1 MLWTA
6 KSSDRHASPV
16 KPLGWDFSYYA
27 SLQGW
32 EVKNMVVI
40 TRKKNVVITRKT
52 NEGVVVGD
60 DIFITVLEV
69 RDDLVRLGIECP
81 KETPFH
87 QGV

>member
-1 MLWTA
+1 
-6 KSSDRHASPV
+6 
-16 KPLGWDFSYYA
+16 
-27 SLQGW
+27 
-32 EVKNMVVI
+32 MVVI
-40 TRKKNVVITRKT
+40 TQKKNVVITRKT